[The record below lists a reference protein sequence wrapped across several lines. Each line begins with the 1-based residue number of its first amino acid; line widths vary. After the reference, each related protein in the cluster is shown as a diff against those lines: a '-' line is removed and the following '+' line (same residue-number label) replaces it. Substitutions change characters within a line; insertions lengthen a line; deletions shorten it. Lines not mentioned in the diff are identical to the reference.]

1 MRERDGQLAC
11 SGIVPYGCT
20 WRTGRP
26 CAWHVLE
33 TNQWRNERDGACL
46 EHNGK
51 RQAHCAIA
59 FMSQPQMTNLIGHV
73 TTQVYLT
80 QCNTAAE
87 GQRWWVTTLMDDHL
101 QVQP

>member
-1 MRERDGQLAC
+1 VAWGQPVAVNLK
-11 SGIVPYGCT
+11 
-20 WRTGRP
+20 P
-26 CAWHVLE
+26 CDATHHNAFQRWTLLE